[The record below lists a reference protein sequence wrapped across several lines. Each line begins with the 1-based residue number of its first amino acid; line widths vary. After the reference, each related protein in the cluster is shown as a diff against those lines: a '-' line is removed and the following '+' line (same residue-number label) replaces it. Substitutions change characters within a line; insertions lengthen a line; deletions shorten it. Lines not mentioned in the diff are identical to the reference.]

1 MLAQRDRG
9 SQGQLDR
16 ILLRSIRSESVDI
29 KLFPALARRN
39 RSISGRP
46 PELTVVGRGR
56 PGVDQGVS
64 LIAWSETKACAMS
77 WLIAAASY
85 RLDG

>member
-1 MLAQRDRG
+1 MLAQRDRS

-46 PELTVVGRGR
+46 PELTVVGRAA
-56 PGVDQGVS
+56 VQAS
-64 LIAWSETKACAMS
+64 TKALA
-77 WLIAAASY
+77 
-85 RLDG
+85 

>member
-1 MLAQRDRG
+1 M
-9 SQGQLDR
+9 
-16 ILLRSIRSESVDI
+16 DI